1 MQVRVFRFLRRQ
13 QRFVRFAQEDKRNN
27 KLFNRKQEQRSKD
40 AKLYSNVK

>member
-27 KLFNRKQEQRSKD
+27 KLFNRKQEQSKD